1 VVKELIIRYANMNL
15 KDNSGWTSFDL
26 CIFLDYFFNYK
37 KFNFFLKLQKMTILK
52 WLKSYLIIMKKL
64 MLKIITEELTQPP
77 TSERSLTNVTSFESH
92 LPVGLHELTNL
103 QQHTTSETTKSE
115 NDLKITTEQQQ
126 QSSLKRSATSY
137 IIDEVK
143 K

>member
-1 VVKELIIRYANMNL
+1 MVKELIFHNVNMNL